1 MLEQDQITRWV
12 VGLAD
17 GGQADEPTSKFLVS
31 SSLAWP
37 RVLAHVRNELSHK
50 GLNSDEVTSLAL
62 EIWEKTLRSVWMTW
76 QLRPSWAGRILN
88 LENYLIGAFHHRLNR
103 HLKQKRR
110 RDSIVEFRP
119 PEELVQIKDAG
130 NVDEDYALRIH
141 HGIQLEQVYAGMN
154 QNMRRALI
162 ARLYGFSWAEIAEKL
177 HIGEQNLIMRVQYAI
192 RKARGRLT
200 RRAVRVEEG
209 S

>member
-1 MLEQDQITRWV
+1 MLEQDQVTRWV

-17 GGQADEPTSKFLVS
+17 GDQADERTSKFLVS

-37 RVLAHVRNELSHK
+37 RVLAHVRRELSHQ
-50 GLNSDEVTSLAL
+50 GLNGDEVTSLAL

-76 QLRPSWAGRILN
+76 QLRPSWAARIDN

-119 PEELVQIKDAG
+119 PEELVAIKGEG
-130 NVDEDYALRIH
+130 NVDEDYAPRIH
-141 HGIQLEQVYAGMN
+141 RGIQLEQAYATMN

-162 ARLYGFSWAEIAEKL
+162 ARLYGFSWSEIAEKL
-177 HIGEQNLIMRVQYAI
+177 QIGEQNLIMRVQYAI
-192 RKARGRLT
+192 RKARGRFT
-200 RRAVRVEEG
+200 Q